1 MSTNDSKDA
10 PVYTPPAVEKVGS
23 DADDASVVSTV
34 PTKQAPAAPV
44 VKTADAPKAAEPTLA
59 PIPDV
64 IGVGKML
71 NAKGTLVTADMIA
84 RIDRHMKF
92 LRGDEG
98 FASTKERDDE
108 MISFIETIGNS
119 IKQDFEG
126 YVVVTDYLLEQ
137 IRENQKVFTGGTA
150 FRFLQ
155 GISKGAYRDNV
166 VNYQSYVELLTKFA
180 VNWNVRYK
188 LKKLVDITYAVKTL
202 PKQGQIN
209 LTQYFNKLSSV

>member
-1 MSTNDSKDA
+1 MSTNDSKE
-10 PVYTPPAVEKVGS
+10 YTPPAVDEVGS
-23 DADDASVVSTV
+23 VADKSPVVSTAV
-34 PTKQAPAAPV
+34 VTKQSPAAPV
-44 VKTADAPKAAEPTLA
+44 DKTAEAPKAAEPTLA

-108 MISFIETIGNS
+108 MVSFIETIGNTL
-119 IKQDFEG
+119 KQDFEA
-126 YVVVTDYLLEQ
+126 YVVVTDHLLQQ
-137 IRENQKVFTGGTA
+137 IRDNQKVFTGGTA

-166 VNYQSYVELLTKFA
+166 AAYQSYVELLTKFA

-188 LKKLVDITYAVKTL
+188 LKKLVDITYAVRTL
-202 PKQGQIN
+202 PRQGQVN
-209 LTQYFNKLSSV
+209 LTQYFNKLASV